1 MLGDMMNHAPEPRQ
15 DGSGIAPPLIGR
27 IEFRDVN
34 FAYDPVSP
42 AALRGVSFSINPGEI
57 VGVVGPSGSGK
68 STITKLIQALYLPTT
83 GTIALDGVDLREL
96 NVPSL
101 RRRLGVVLQENFLF
115 RGTIA
120 ENIRMSKRE
129 ASPEEIMRAAVIAG
143 AAEFIQRLPAGLDTK
158 LEENGANLSGGQ
170 KQRLAIARAVLRD
183 PRILIFDE
191 ATSALDVES
200 EAVIQENLSTI
211 AKGRTL
217 VMVAHRLSTLRDAH
231 RIMVIKDGQ
240 VEAFAPHATLI
251 GSSQTYRD
259 LWEQQATNLGPRATL
274 AIAQARV

>member
-1 MLGDMMNHAPEPRQ
+1 
-15 DGSGIAPPLIGR
+15 
-27 IEFRDVN
+27 
-34 FAYDPVSP
+34 
-42 AALRGVSFSINPGEI
+42 
-57 VGVVGPSGSGK
+57 
-68 STITKLIQALYLPTT
+68 
-83 GTIALDGVDLREL
+83 
-96 NVPSL
+96 
-101 RRRLGVVLQENFLF
+101 
-115 RGTIA
+115 
-120 ENIRMSKRE
+120 
-129 ASPEEIMRAAVIAG
+129 MRAAVIAG
-143 AAEFIQRLPAGLDTK
+143 AAEFIQRLPAGLDTM

-240 VEAFAPHATLI
+240 VEAFAPHSTLI